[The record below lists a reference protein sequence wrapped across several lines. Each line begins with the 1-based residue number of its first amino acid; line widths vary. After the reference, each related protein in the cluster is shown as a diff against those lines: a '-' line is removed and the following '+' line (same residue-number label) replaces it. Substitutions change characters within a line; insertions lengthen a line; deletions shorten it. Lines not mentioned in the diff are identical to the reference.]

1 MANGEVGFGFGSNL
15 NRPGDGSLGL
25 AQGIRLDPVNPS
37 EVNNLAANIPNTE
50 DPNRALKDAIAAG
63 LIAFGSNDAT
73 AGINAVTSAQGR
85 RTQQAQLKRQN
96 LIGSLKLGADL
107 AASAS
112 SLPKE
117 QRETFINATAGT
129 LVEGGDETAAN
140 LFRSLANK
148 PDHQVVLGGLEETP
162 IGQELIRQDPTG
174 KSLTEFAISPQ
185 GEQVLNQIADQQI
198 TPGGFQ
204 KVQGITGS
212 LDSLARKGHIDTTL
226 LKRVREDGKISVPEI
241 QQLAE
246 SMPEGHPLKLG
257 PAEISAVTA
266 ERNLDT
272 LRSVGISLAEDFE
285 PEEQK
290 LQAQDNIVDASGNFV
305 GVGVFDP
312 KEGFKV
318 QTETGLRPL
327 KKGERTVDTTGG
339 LSDTGLT
346 KKTTTDLQNTL
357 LSSTAASDRI
367 AGTIA
372 SFDEEFLT
380 LGGKAKFGALALADK
395 TGIPLSD
402 DFKDELSKFAEFKSG
417 ALNDLNLY
425 IKEITG
431 AAMTVSEAERLRKT
445 MPDPDNDG
453 PTEFLAKM
461 NKVYNETLLVRQRA
475 MAALDQG
482 LPNATDIPLSEIKS
496 QIVDGSLPQKRFDSL
511 IDKGLSSAQAAEQ
524 IKREFP
530 LELLKEAQSN
540 RRRR

>member
-1 MANGEVGFGFGSNL
+1 MANGEAGFGFGL
-15 NRPGDGSLGL
+15 NKPGDGGLGL
-25 AQGIRLDPVNPS
+25 AQGVRLDPVPTS

-50 DPNRALKDAIAAG
+50 DPNRALKDALAAG
-63 LIAFGSNDAT
+63 LIAFGANDAG

-107 AASAS
+107 AASAN
-112 SLPKE
+112 SLPKA

-129 LVEGGDETAAN
+129 LTEGGDPTAAK
-140 LFRSLANK
+140 LFRGLASR
-148 PDHQVVLGGLEETP
+148 PDHQVVLAGLEETP
-162 IGQELIRQDPTG
+162 VGQELIRQDPSG

-185 GEQVLNQIADQQI
+185 GVKVMDQLADQQI
-198 TPGGFQ
+198 TPKAFE
-204 KVQGITGS
+204 KIQGITGS
-212 LDSLARKGHIDTTL
+212 LDSLARKGHIDTAL
-226 LKRVREDGKISVPEI
+226 LKKVQADGKISVPEI

-246 SMPEGHPLKLG
+246 SMPDGHPLKLG
-257 PAEISAVTA
+257 PAEISAATA
-266 ERNLDT
+266 ERNMDT
-272 LRSVGISLAEDFE
+272 LRTVGISLAEDFE
-285 PEEQK
+285 PTEQK
-290 LQAQDNIVDASGNFV
+290 LQAQDNIVDSNGEFV
-305 GVGVFDP
+305 GVGIFDP

-318 QTETGLRPL
+318 QTENGIRTL
-327 KKGERTVDTTGG
+327 KKGERTVSTSGG
-339 LSDTGLT
+339 LEDTGLT

-372 SFDEEFLT
+372 SFDEDFLT
-380 LGGKAKFGALALADK
+380 LKGRTKFGALALADK

-402 DFKDELSKFAEFKSG
+402 DLKGELSNFAEFKSG

-445 MPDPDNDG
+445 MPDPENDG

-482 LPNATDIPLSEIKS
+482 LPNATDIPLSEITA

-511 IDKGLSSAQAAEQ
+511 IDKGLSANQAAEQ
-524 IKREFP
+524 IKKEFP
-530 LELLKEAQSN
+530 TELLKEAQSK